1 MSTEENKELVRRAFA
16 AMTSGHLDQLGELL
30 APDVVN
36 YSFPDTRGVEG
47 FTQVMGMFITAFPDM
62 EMHMDDS
69 IAEGDKVATR
79 GYFTGTHKGDFM
91 GIPATGKS
99 IRVSYTDIWAVKD
112 GKLAENW
119 VQMDILGMMQQLGV
133 APSQ

>member
-1 MSTEENKELVRRAFA
+1 MSTEENKELVRRGLA
-16 AMTSGHLDQLGELL
+16 AMTSGNLDQLSEIL

-36 YSFPDTRGVEG
+36 YSFPDARGREA
-47 FTQVMGMFITAFPDM
+47 FLQVMGMFLTAFPDM
-62 EMHMDDS
+62 IMHMEDS

-79 GYFTGTHKGDFM
+79 GYFTGTHMGNIM

-99 IRVSYTDIWAVKD
+99 VKVSYTDIWAIKD
-112 GKLAENW
+112 GKAAENW
-119 VQMDILGMMQQLGV
+119 VQMDTLGMMQQLGV